1 MCVYVHMC
9 IYVDV
14 DVGVDVDV
22 DVWMGNDWQPHAS
35 FKQALVIKMPARC
48 S

>member
-1 MCVYVHMC
+1 MCVCVYVHMC

-14 DVGVDVDV
+14 DVGVDVY
-22 DVWMGNDWQPHAS
+22 VWMGNDWQPHAS